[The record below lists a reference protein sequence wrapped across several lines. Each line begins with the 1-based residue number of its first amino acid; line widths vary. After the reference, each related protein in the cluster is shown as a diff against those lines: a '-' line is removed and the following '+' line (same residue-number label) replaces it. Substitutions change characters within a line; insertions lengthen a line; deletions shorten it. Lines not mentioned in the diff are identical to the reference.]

1 MKRYQWKNLKIPA
14 ILLITIIV
22 CLTLLVL
29 YFKFNPNIIEKKEA
43 EATER
48 YVNEYILEGVNKY
61 RISQV
66 KEEDNGDYVVEE
78 IYNYRELQK
87 ELKSLGVQKVLD
99 ILGKYEYSSEIE
111 DKSPFLILNEYRG
124 NCQAISLFI
133 YDFLEVNFEN
143 LEQELIETNTPFH
156 LYNKVVYN
164 EKTYLID
171 MSKDKEDGLHQL
183 KLLISD
189 LN

>member
-1 MKRYQWKNLKIPA
+1 MKRYKWKNLKIPA

-22 CLTLLVL
+22 CLTLLAL

-78 IYNYRELQK
+78 T
-87 ELKSLGVQKVLD
+87 
-99 ILGKYEYSSEIE
+99 E
-111 DKSPFLILNEYRG
+111 DGRYFG
-124 NCQAISLFI
+124 
-133 YDFLEVNFEN
+133 
-143 LEQELIETNTPFH
+143 
-156 LYNKVVYN
+156 KVVEN
-164 EKTYLID
+164 
-171 MSKDKEDGLHQL
+171 SKVYIK
-183 KLLISD
+183 
-189 LN
+189 